1 VSEPKK
7 DIAICD
13 KEQTTCFS
21 DDRQIVS
28 MGRPMQDVTMD
39 ALMKG
44 VSEHRTHDLLDFL
57 KRPILVGVI
66 PWTTVNAAGTVIGTY
81 DFPNVFFANAMYA
94 SKLTNFYGFRATTK
108 LKLVGNAERFQQ
120 GRVMLSW
127 FPQAAINTAKYAQ
140 SMTQV
145 IYANQLPHVEFDCST
160 DTDVELSCPYVSP
173 MTHYDITSGSSP
185 FGTASVMVY
194 SPLVSPT
201 GSVSTMLQVW
211 AYCDDIDLSFPAR
224 PHSSSVVKTRRKI
237 ARYSGGDSSQAEA
250 NSATKGVISTI
261 LGGVSM
267 SLGALTSVPSLM
279 PYVSPLSWMVETARV
294 SALALGYSKPNNS
307 EPASKMAN
315 THFHQMT
322 NVNGVDQSIN
332 LGLFADNQLA
342 GIPNFC
348 ATTADEMS
356 LNFVNQVPCYYFGT
370 TWSLS
375 DNVETSKLLVGNCPD
390 SFHQTD
396 TYFGVSYIHPTPLY
410 YMSSLFTYWRG
421 SITYRFKVI
430 KTEFHTG
437 RLLFSFD
444 PGASAGA
451 FTLTNTSGIYREVF
465 DLRLANE
472 FVVTVPYVSNT
483 PYKSVYD
490 STGAV
495 SLIVETPLRAPA
507 TVSSSVTILVEVCG
521 GPDYELAIPKP
532 SALTPVIPGLSSGPG
547 FAGVL
552 EVPALPSIEEEVL
565 SPQAL
570 GEDSVTSAT
579 ESSQLS
585 SHESLTGEIDSGGIL
600 PSALCIG
607 ERILSIRQMLK
618 RFQIYS
624 SPYTGA
630 LQGPLYTM
638 SPNQI
643 RINQFPSPTG
653 LSVRSPVDY
662 VDYLGL
668 LFGYRRGSVRIKHCV
683 WPTFPNNSYSTQ
695 FKYKAFRLKNS
706 TILQGATPSTT
717 YDLVDMLGHAATTE
731 IATGGIE
738 VQCPHYGKVPAY
750 INLPQVH
757 LAAPATA
764 SDYNSSESLLISNF
778 CQTYAAPFY
787 RATGDDFSFGYFL
800 CTTPLVP
807 NNSYATSSLSYTY
820 V

>member
-1 VSEPKK
+1 MSEPKK

-44 VSEHRTHDLLDFL
+44 VSENRTHDLLDFL
-57 KRPILVGVI
+57 KRPILVGVVS
-66 PWTTVNAAGTVIGTY
+66 WSTTDVAGTVLNTTN
-81 DFPNVFFANAMYA
+81 FPSAFFSNSMYA
-94 SKLTNFYGFRATTK
+94 DKLKNFYGFRATTK

-120 GRVMLSW
+120 GRIMLSW
-127 FPQAAINTAKYAQ
+127 FPQAAINTVKYAQ

-145 IYANQLPHVEFDCST
+145 IYAHQLPHVEFDCST

-173 MTHYDITSGSSP
+173 MTHYDITSGTSP

-201 GSVSTMLQVW
+201 GSVTTMLQLW

-224 PHSSSVVKTRRKI
+224 PHSSAVVKTRRKI
-237 ARYSGGDSSQAEA
+237 TRYPTRDASETEA
-250 NSATKGVISTI
+250 NKATKGVISTI

-307 EPASKMAN
+307 EPASKMSN

-348 ATTADEMS
+348 STTADEMS
-356 LNFVNQVPCYYFGT
+356 LNFINQIPCYYYTGS
-370 TWSLS
+370 WSLS
-375 DNVETSKLLVGNCPD
+375 ESVETSKLLVSNSPS
-390 SFHQTD
+390 SFYQTD
-396 TYFGVSYIHPTPLY
+396 TYFGVSYIHPTPLH
-410 YMSSLFTYWRG
+410 YMANLFSYWRG
-421 SITYRFKVI
+421 SITYRFKII

-451 FTLTNTSGIYREVF
+451 FTLTNTSGIYREIF

-483 PYKSVYD
+483 PYKSVGEG
-490 STGAV
+490 TGAV

-507 TVSSSVTILVEVCG
+507 TVSNTVAILVEVCG
-521 GPDYELAIPKP
+521 GPDYELAVPKP
-532 SALTPVIPGLSSGPG
+532 CPYTPVIPGLSVGPG
-547 FAGVL
+547 FASEIDSLGL
-552 EVPALPSIEEEVL
+552 APVPEEVL

-570 GEDSVTSAT
+570 GEDSVTNAT
-579 ESSQLS
+579 NSSQLS
-585 SHESLTGEIDSGGIL
+585 THESLTGEIDSGGVV
-600 PSALCIG
+600 PSALCVG
-607 ERILSIRQMLK
+607 ERILSVRQLLK
-618 RFQIYS
+618 RFQMYS

-643 RINQFPSPTG
+643 RINPFPSVLGTT
-653 LSVRSPVDY
+653 VRLPVDY
-662 VDYLGL
+662 VDFIGL
-668 LFGYRRGSVRIKHCV
+668 LFGYRRGSVRIKHSV
-683 WPTFPNNSYSTQ
+683 WPLFPNGNYCTQ
-695 FKYKAFRLKNS
+695 FKYKALRLKSS
-706 TILQGATPSTT
+706 TISQVATPSAT
-717 YDLVDMLGHAATTE
+717 YDLIDMLGHAASTE
-731 IATGGIE
+731 ISNGGIE

-750 INLPQVH
+750 VNLPQVYY
-757 LAAPATA
+757 AAPASI

-787 RATGDDFSFGYFL
+787 RATGDDFSFGYFI
-800 CTTPLVP
+800 CTTPLVA
-807 NNSYATSSLSYTY
+807 NGAYSLSSQSYTY